1 MSDYFEIDFLKVGNG
16 KSGDAI
22 AIRYNTENQT
32 RIHVV
37 DGGFQE
43 TGEQLVDHINK
54 YYNNP
59 AQIDAVIL
67 THPDGDHAV
76 GLRELFDNFTIK
88 ELWMLRPWL
97 YADELIH
104 RFSRFSSVENLK
116 KRLKDIYPNVKKL
129 EGLAEQNNVPIYEP
143 FQNASIGAFTCLA
156 PSKDHYL
163 DLVVES
169 EKTPEATK
177 AAEESLLEAAGRIL
191 KQAVSYIRAAWGE
204 EVFPENDTSPENN
217 MSIVQFADLCEQKI
231 LLTGDAGRATLDEAI
246 AFAPNAGLFL
256 PGVNRIQ
263 VPHHGSR
270 HNVSTEILDQLLGPK
285 LQEKVENF
293 TAVISAAKDDKDHP
307 RKAVIRA
314 FMHRG
319 AKVITTENNT
329 ISTFKNSPQREGWSS
344 VDSVPYPEDQEE

>member
-1 MSDYFEIDFLKVGNG
+1 MSDYFEIDFLKVGNS

-22 AIRYNTENQT
+22 AMRYNTGNQT

-43 TGEQLVDHINK
+43 TGEQLVDHINQ

-59 AQIDAVIL
+59 VQIDAVIL

-116 KRLKDIYPNVKKL
+116 KRLQEIYPNVKKL
-129 EGLAEQNNVPIYEP
+129 EELAEQNSVPIYEP
-143 FQNASIGAFTCLA
+143 FQNASIGSFTCLA
-156 PSKDHYL
+156 PSKEKYL

-177 AAEESLLEAAGRIL
+177 AAEESLLEAAGKIL
-191 KQAVSYIRAAWGE
+191 KHAISYIRATWGE
-204 EVFPENDTSPENN
+204 EIFPEKDTTPENN
-217 MSIVQFADLCEQKI
+217 MSIVQFAELCEQKI

-256 PGVNRIQ
+256 PGLNRIQ

-270 HNVSTEILDQLLGPK
+270 HNVSTEILDKLLGPK

-293 TAVISAAKDDKDHP
+293 TAVISAAANDKDHP

-319 AKVITTENNT
+319 AKVITTENST
-329 ISTFKNSPQREGWSS
+329 ISTFKSSPQREGWSS
-344 VDSVPYPEDQEE
+344 VESVPYPEDQEE